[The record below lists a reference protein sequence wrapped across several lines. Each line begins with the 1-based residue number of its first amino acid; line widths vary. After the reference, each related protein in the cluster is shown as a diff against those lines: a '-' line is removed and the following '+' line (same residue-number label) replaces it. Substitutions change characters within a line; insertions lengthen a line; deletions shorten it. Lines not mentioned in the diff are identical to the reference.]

1 MSCVNNVTSN
11 NAQQMEDYI
20 KAKAQIEDQIDYQ
33 FIQRLVQE
41 LTQSCA
47 LPLPVP
53 AAAMP
58 NLILQAAGF
67 FWQNDDAASEER
79 WYCLANS
86 NMQRY
91 GGNNIVKLPPQII
104 AVSGVFKTSDS
115 FNIGVMGDFSIERI
129 IMNNS
134 ALASN
139 LGGSMAS
146 VFGNGGGYSLMD
158 VAGGLYEIS
167 TYKAMLQAPLTY
179 EYNMFSN
186 TLDVL
191 GALGSS
197 NLVLDTWKR
206 CKIQDLYKNYYF
218 FRYCVAL
225 GWRSMATILGTFEY
239 KLPGGISLNYSRFD
253 EKAEAEMEKIE
264 EILNKNHSPSYI
276 YTSNSI

>member
-1 MSCVNNVTSN
+1 MSCVNTPTGTT
-11 NAQQMEDYI
+11 AQQMEDYV
-20 KAKAQIEDQIDYQ
+20 KAKAQLEDQIDNQ
-33 FIQRLVQE
+33 FIQRVIQE

-53 AAAMP
+53 AAAIP

-79 WYCLANS
+79 WFCLPNANIS
-86 NMQRY
+86 RY
-91 GGNNIVKLPPQII
+91 GGNNLVQLPQQII

-115 FNIGVMGDFSIERI
+115 FSLGVMGDFSIERI
-129 IMNNS
+129 IMNNT

-146 VFGNGGGYSLMD
+146 VFGNGSGYSLTD
-158 VAGGLYEIS
+158 VVGGLYEIS

-179 EYNMFSN
+179 EYNMFTN

-197 NLVLDTWKR
+197 NLMLDTWKR

-218 FRYCVAL
+218 YRYCVDL
-225 GWRSMATILGTFEY
+225 GMRSMATILGTFEY
-239 KLPGGISLNYSRFD
+239 HLPGGISLNYSRFD

>member
-1 MSCVNNVTSN
+1 MSCVNTPTGTT
-11 NAQQMEDYI
+11 AQQMEDYV
-20 KAKAQIEDQIDYQ
+20 KAKAQLEDQIDNQ
-33 FIQRLVQE
+33 FIQRVIQE

-53 AAAMP
+53 AAAIP

-79 WYCLANS
+79 WFCLPNANIS
-86 NMQRY
+86 RY
-91 GGNNIVKLPPQII
+91 GGNNLVQLPQQII

-115 FNIGVMGDFSIERI
+115 FSLGVMGDFSIERI
-129 IMNNS
+129 IMNNT

-146 VFGNGGGYSLMD
+146 VFGNGSGYSLTD
-158 VAGGLYEIS
+158 VVGGLYEIS

-179 EYNMFSN
+179 EYNMFTN

-197 NLVLDTWKR
+197 NLMLDTWKR

-218 FRYCVAL
+218 YRYCVDL
-225 GWRSMATILGTFEY
+225 GMRSMATILGTF
-239 KLPGGISLNYSRFD
+239 D
-253 EKAEAEMEKIE
+253 
-264 EILNKNHSPSYI
+264 
-276 YTSNSI
+276 

>member
-1 MSCVNNVTSN
+1 MSCVNTPTGTTS
-11 NAQQMEDYI
+11 QQMEEYV
-20 KAKAQIEDQIDYQ
+20 KAKAQLEDQIDYQ
-33 FIQRLVQE
+33 FIQRVIQE

-53 AAAMP
+53 AAAIP

-79 WYCLANS
+79 WFCLPNANI
-86 NMQRY
+86 NRY
-91 GGNNIVKLPPQII
+91 GGNNLVQLPQQII

-115 FNIGVMGDFSIERI
+115 YSLGTMGDFSIERI
-129 IMNNS
+129 IMNNT

-139 LGGSMAS
+139 LGGSMSS
-146 VFGNGGGYSLMD
+146 VFGSGAGFTLTD
-158 VAGGLYEIS
+158 VVGGLYEIS

-179 EYNMFSN
+179 EYNMFTN

-197 NLVLDTWKR
+197 NLMLDTFKR

-218 FRYCVAL
+218 FRYCVDL
-225 GWRSMATILGTFEY
+225 GMRSMATILGTFEY
-239 KLPGGISLNYSRFD
+239 KLPGGITLNYARFD
-253 EKAEAEMEKIE
+253 EKAENEMEKIE
-264 EILNKNHSPSYI
+264 DILNKNHSPSYI
-276 YTSNSI
+276 FTSNSI